1 MSLSLQ
7 QSMLNRSLE
16 LARGADPDYVPI
28 GLHYVGGLD
37 LTTTHRAMHAFR
49 DVETAA
55 WARAEYCL
63 VRDIVSLLQRDPSAL
78 DRWGLVPAP
87 HESTLLQTK
96 YQLMA
101 YLAKGVHQASLVA
114 LESGELTG
122 S

>member
-7 QSMLNRSLE
+7 ESMLSRSLE
-16 LARGADPDYVPI
+16 LARGADLDYVPI

-63 VRDIVSLLQRDPSAL
+63 VRDIVSLLQRDLAAM
-78 DRWGLVPAP
+78 DRWTLVTAP
-87 HESTLLQTK
+87 HTPALLHTK
-96 YQLMA
+96 YQLLA
-101 YLAKGVHQASLVA
+101 YLAKGVHQASLA
-114 LESGELTG
+114 
-122 S
+122 